1 METRKIKTVQAFL
14 NDFYKQNLLIDGKV
28 GPKTYAALL
37 SVQEIPT
44 TWPKSRQ
51 LIGALQVGLNR
62 HGYQAGPV
70 DGYWG
75 PQSDSAYDAFI
86 KQELVWRDD
95 EGVGNVKLT
104 GRWPNQVQESLFS
117 FYGQPGE
124 NQGKAVIPYTLK
136 IAWNKKQK
144 VNGFACHEKVVRP
157 IERTFERVLDHY
169 GLDEIKRLGLDLFG
183 GCLNVRKMRGG
194 SKWSTH
200 AWGIAI
206 DMDPAE
212 NRLRDGCPD
221 ARMCE
226 DEYKMWFDLWE
237 EEGAVSL
244 GRARDYDWMHIQFA
258 EVR

>member
-1 METRKIKTVQAFL
+1 MNTEQAKTAQAFL
-14 NDFYKQNLLIDGKV
+14 NDFYKQDLVLDGKP
-28 GPKTYAALL
+28 GPVTYRALL
-37 SVQEIPT
+37 AVPEIPT
-44 TWPKSRQ
+44 HWPKTRQ
-51 LIGALQVGLNR
+51 LRAMIQVGLAK
-62 HGYQAGPV
+62 HGYNPGPV

-75 PQSDSAYDAFI
+75 PQTDYAYDAF
-86 KQELVWRDD
+86 KRQELVWRDE

-104 GRWPNQVQESLFS
+104 GRWPNQVQESLIS
-117 FYGQPGE
+117 FYGNPGE

-144 VNGFACHEKVVRP
+144 VNKFTCHEKLVRP

-169 GLDEIKRLGLDLFG
+169 GPEQIKELGLDLFG

-194 SKWSTH
+194 TKWSTH
-200 AWGIAI
+200 AWGCAI
-206 DMDPAE
+206 DMDPAR
-212 NRLRDGCPD
+212 NRLRAGCPT
-221 ARMCE
+221 AQMCKP
-226 DEYKMWFDLWE
+226 EYNKWFELWE